1 MKNKEKKIYYS
12 DLTNYVDVCFSC
24 KSQNIIQPTELGIQA
39 KSFCDDCKSED
50 VGSVAPE
57 EVL

>member
-1 MKNKEKKIYYS
+1 MKDKAYS
-12 DLTNYVDVCFSC
+12 WFDVATKFVDVCYSC

-50 VGSVAPE
+50 VGSVPPDD
-57 EVL
+57 VL